1 MAYLEDK
8 IQQVQD
14 KTLRDI
20 LLDEVKKLKKEKK
33 FGLVFE
39 EHTPELVP
47 VYSAPIRPRS
57 AVALKEGNLLETF
70 HVNRIEGDIAFL
82 RKDADDSECVYPL
95 DKLVVV
101 QRFGE
106 AIYPALIPMAAV
118 ENGGERPFHTLIEAD
133 NFHALQLLEYLYAGQ
148 VDCIYIDPPYNTG
161 AKDWKYNN
169 NYVDDNDNWRH
180 SKWLTFM
187 EKRLKLA
194 KKLLNPDTGV
204 LVVTID
210 EHEIFHLGMLLEENF
225 PECYRQIVTIVINPK
240 GVTQGRFSR
249 VEEYALF
256 CFKQGAFIRGV
267 HDDLLTK
274 DSIPTKI
281 PRWKGLLRSGTDSK
295 RKDRESMFYPIAVDP
310 VRRRVI
316 KAGEPL
322 PLDQKPDFNLIID
335 GYPVAFP
342 VRKDG
347 SLGRWSVG
355 ANTLNDLIHKG
366 YIALGSYDEKRCTYG
381 ISYLSQELI
390 KQVVSGAIHIIG
402 KDEERNTVFV
412 EYADS
417 KTRAVKT
424 VWHRTKHDAGAYG
437 SDLITSILGESGQ
450 FSFPKSL
457 YSTLDAIASVVRDR
471 PNALIVDFFS
481 GSGTTLNAVNLMN
494 ATDNGNRRC
503 ILVTNNEVSA
513 EESKA
518 LREQGLMAG
527 DSEYEKHGI
536 CQSVT
541 FPRSKYTILGKR
553 DDGTVLDGDYLTG
566 RSITKDKRRTF
577 KQIGFIDA
585 AQLSSTARKKELV
598 GLLEGIPQSKI
609 AKDAAF
615 FVDESCTAS
624 VLFDETQADAYLDAL
639 DDMTHIE
646 TFYLVTANNALFKR
660 LKDEINELLGALQ
673 VSEDEKRPLSAGFE
687 ANLAYFKL
695 DFLDADEVQLGRKF
709 AALLPILWLMSGA
722 KGICPESHDT
732 DAAFFIPEQC
742 PFAVL
747 LDEHCFLS
755 FKQALQARADISHVF
770 LVTNSEEGFFSMRD
784 ELDARLQVKQLYKD
798 YLDQFKI
805 NTEQRGRV

>member
-20 LLDEVKKLKKEKK
+20 LLEEVKKLKKEKK

-39 EHTPELVP
+39 DHVPELVP

-57 AVALKEGNLLETF
+57 TVALKEGDLLDTF
-70 HVNRIEGDIAFL
+70 RVNRIVGNTAFL
-82 RKDADDSECVYPL
+82 SKDSDNSECVFPL

-106 AIYPALIPMAAV
+106 AIYPALIPMATV
-118 ENGGERPFHTLIEAD
+118 ENGGERPFHSLIEAD

-194 KKLLNPDTGV
+194 KKLLNPNTGV
-204 LVVTID
+204 LIVTID
-210 EHEIFHLGMLLEENF
+210 EHEVHHLRCLLE
-225 PECYRQIVTIVINPK
+225 QILPSAFIQMVTAVINPK
-240 GVTQGRFSR
+240 GVSQGRFSR
-249 VEEYALF
+249 VEEYLVY
-256 CFKQGAFIRGV
+256 CFMPSANVFATF
-267 HDDLLTK
+267 DDLLNKNETR
-274 DSIPTKI
+274 TKI
-281 PRWKGLLRSGTDSK
+281 PRWSSLLRSGNNARRID
-295 RKDRESMFYPIAVDP
+295 RKNMFYPIFIDVEKFMVVDVGEPILDGDPILGEKKNGFSLAYP
-310 VRRRVI
+310 VRS
-316 KAGEPL
+316 
-322 PLDQKPDFNLIID
+322 
-335 GYPVAFP
+335 
-342 VRKDG
+342 DG
-347 SLGRWSVG
+347 SFGNWGVG
-355 ANTLNDLIHKG
+355 HKTLLSLIQKG
-366 YIALGSYDEKRCTYG
+366 FVAVNGYDEKRKTFSIY
-381 ISYLSQELI
+381 YLNEKLR
-390 KQVVSGAIHIIG
+390 KQLDTGDLVITGRSDVSNVVQI
-402 KDEERNTVFV
+402 
-412 EYADS
+412 EYVAT
-417 KTRAVKT
+417 KLFQPKT
-424 VWHRTKHDAGAYG
+424 VWHRSTHDAGAYG
-437 SDLITSILGESGQ
+437 SDFIKKILGESSG
-450 FSFPKSL
+450 FTFPKSI
-457 YSTLDAIASVVRDR
+457 YSTYDALLPIVKENKS
-471 PNALIVDFFS
+471 ALIIDFFA

-553 DDGTVLDGDYLTG
+553 DDDTVLEGDYLTG
-566 RSITKDKRRTF
+566 RSITKDKRRNF
-577 KQIGFIDA
+577 KQIGFIDS

-646 TFYLVTANNALFKR
+646 TFYLVTANNALFKH
-660 LKDEINELLGALQ
+660 LKETINELLGALQ

-722 KGICPESHDT
+722 KGTCPEIHDET
-732 DAAFFIPEQC
+732 AAFFIPEQC

-755 FKQALQARADISHVF
+755 FKQALQARADITHVF

-784 ELDARLQVKQLYKD
+784 ELDARLQIKQLYKD
-798 YLDQFKI
+798 YLEQFKL
-805 NTEQRGRV
+805 NTEQQGRS